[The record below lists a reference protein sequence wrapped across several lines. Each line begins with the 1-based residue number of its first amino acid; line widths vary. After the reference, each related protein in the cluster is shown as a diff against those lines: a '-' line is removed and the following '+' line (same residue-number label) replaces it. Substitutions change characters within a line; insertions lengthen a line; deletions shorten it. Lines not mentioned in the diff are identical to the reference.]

1 MLVDPA
7 GSYLLASLRTL
18 SRRQALLAANLA
30 NAHTPGYLRAD
41 VDFGATLR
49 ALWEEA
55 PPDGIPSGG
64 VAFVRWDGT
73 EVDPELEAVEIART
87 GLQMMAL
94 TTLLSAK
101 LEMLRS
107 AILEGRR

>member
-1 MLVDPA
+1 MLDPT
-7 GSYLLASLRTL
+7 GRYLLASLRTL
-18 SRRQALLAANLA
+18 GRRQALLASNLA
-30 NAHTPGYLRAD
+30 NAHTPGYVRAD

-49 ALWEEA
+49 ALWEEVPADGA
-55 PPDGIPSGG
+55 PSEG
-64 VAFVRWDGT
+64 VAFVRQDGT
-73 EVDPELEAVEIART
+73 EVDPELESVEIART
-87 GLQMMAL
+87 GLLMMAL